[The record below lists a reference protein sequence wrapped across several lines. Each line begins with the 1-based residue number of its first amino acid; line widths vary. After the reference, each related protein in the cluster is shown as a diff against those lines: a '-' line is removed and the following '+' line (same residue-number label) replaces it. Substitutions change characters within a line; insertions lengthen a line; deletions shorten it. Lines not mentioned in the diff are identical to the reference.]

1 MVRRVCEII
10 MSLDSIFRLV
20 LDCPVNCSFNIICL
34 DVVKK
39 DRLETTIKG
48 DNVNALIKTS
58 N

>member
-10 MSLDSIFRLV
+10 MTLDFIFRLV
-20 LDCPVNCSFNIICL
+20 LDCPVNCLFNIICL

-39 DRLETTIKG
+39 YRLEISFKG
-48 DNVNALIKTS
+48 DNVKALMKTS